1 MSLPVGL
8 GMIFLR
14 GRGESG
20 GISTVSSEGV
30 PRSAAT
36 PFPSIPGRAEPRPV
50 KPSAQN
56 WKKRESRTDTRREA
70 ETYRTIDD
78 HA

>member
-8 GMIFLR
+8 GIRFLR

-30 PRSAAT
+30 PGGT
-36 PFPSIPGRAEPRPV
+36 EPRPV
-50 KPSAQN
+50 KPAAQN
-56 WKKRESRTDTRREA
+56 WKKRESRTDTRREPG
-70 ETYRTIDD
+70 TYRIIDD